1 MLPVKVKNRNNNS
14 SRYDANE
21 HWTRKEKRSEVEV
34 VIMDTNKKRRK
45 PHYHK
50 KLQNFPPRTCQEVNV
65 FESRKD

>member
-34 VIMDTNKKRRK
+34 VIMDTNKKRFLLTYGT
-45 PHYHK
+45 PLIYGGTLHED
-50 KLQNFPPRTCQEVNV
+50 LGTLA
-65 FESRKD
+65 